1 MAIDTIF
8 FLWLNWNFVSFRGS
22 YDIKKGRPNG
32 LQLQTVWAASLRKPG
47 IVNTKIML
55 LYDHV

>member
-8 FLWLNWNFVSFRGS
+8 FLWLNWNFVSFRVLMIS
-22 YDIKKGRPNG
+22 KRVAQIG